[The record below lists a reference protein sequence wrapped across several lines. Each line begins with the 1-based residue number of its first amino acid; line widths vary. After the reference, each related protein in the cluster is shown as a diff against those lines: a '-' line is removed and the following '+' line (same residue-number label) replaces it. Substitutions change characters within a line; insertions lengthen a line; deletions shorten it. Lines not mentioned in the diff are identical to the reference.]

1 VSVGRQS
8 KLRRLARYG
17 ARLAAAVALAPLA
30 YVLLF
35 ALGGLFVR
43 YPPVVRQGG
52 SPQSAVRDIRG
63 AFHVHSTLSDGQ
75 GTPSEIARA
84 AKDAGLQFVVMTDH
98 NLRTLPKSSFEQG
111 VLIISGVELSTH
123 QGHLVVIGASRGL
136 DRPDRDPDPVRHA
149 QQLGGLTILAHPV
162 QRRHPWRDAKSASRA
177 AGMELY
183 SADSLFRDA
192 LDSPFQLLLPAAGAY
207 LTNPMHALMI
217 LDRGQPQATS
227 KLLEISAREPKLA
240 LCAHDAHGWPSYE
253 LAFRSFSLHIPR
265 TGALQEGLPA
275 DASAAALSVVEA
287 LSQGRFYCAF
297 DALGDADGFA
307 LNGPPGAARQGRV
320 GDRFLIQLPA
330 SLPAAV
336 QVRLWGGAQ
345 LEADGRT
352 ITLEKPG
359 PFQVEAW
366 IAAPGRLFG
375 SSWKPWIVASPIYV
389 SAGPEKP
396 QADGKVAQPVA
407 PSLRNAEREDFRQRK

>member
-1 VSVGRQS
+1 MSVAGQS
-8 KLRRLARYG
+8 KPRRLARYA
-17 ARLAAAVALAPLA
+17 ARLAAAVALAPFA

-35 ALGGLFVR
+35 AVAGLFVR
-43 YPPVVRQGG
+43 YPPLVRQGG
-52 SPQSAVRDIRG
+52 SSPSAVRDIRG
-63 AFHVHSTLSDGQ
+63 AFHVHSTASDGQ
-75 GTPSEIARA
+75 GTLSEIARA

-98 NLRTLPKSSFEQG
+98 NLRTLPKPSFEQG
-111 VLIISGVELSTH
+111 VLVISAVELSTR
-123 QGHLVVIGASRGL
+123 QGHLVVVGASRGL

-162 QRRHPWRDAKSASRA
+162 QRRHPWTDAKSAFRA

-183 SADSLFRDA
+183 SADSMFRDA
-192 LDSPFQLLLPAAGAY
+192 LDSPFQILLPAVGAY

-217 LDRGQPQATS
+217 LDRGQPKATS

-253 LAFRSFSLHIPR
+253 LEFRSFSLHIPR
-265 TGALQEGLPA
+265 TGTLENGLAVDP
-275 DASAAALSVVEA
+275 SAAALSVVEA
-287 LSQGRFYCAF
+287 LSQGRFYCVF
-297 DALGDADGFA
+297 DALGGADGFA
-307 LNGPPGAARQGRV
+307 INGPPGAARQGRM
-320 GDRFLIQLPA
+320 GDRFLVQLPA
-330 SLPAAV
+330 SPPAAV
-336 QVRLWGGAQ
+336 QIRLQGGAR

-389 SAGPEKP
+389 SARPDEP
-396 QADGKVAQPVA
+396 QVEAK
-407 PSLRNAEREDFRQRK
+407 SLSR

>member
-1 VSVGRQS
+1 MSVGPES

-17 ARLAAAVALAPLA
+17 GRFAAAVALAPLA

-43 YPPVVRQGG
+43 YPPVVRQG
-52 SPQSAVRDIRG
+52 SSARSAVRDIRG
-63 AFHVHSTLSDGQ
+63 AFHVHSTLSDGR
-75 GTPSEIARA
+75 GTPSEIAGA
-84 AKDAGLQFVVMTDH
+84 AKDAGLNFLVMTDH
-98 NLRTLPKSSFEQG
+98 NLRTLSKPAFEQG
-111 VLIISGVELSTH
+111 VLVISGVELSTR
-123 QGHLVVIGASRGL
+123 QGHLVVVGIPRGL

-162 QRRHPWRDAKSASRA
+162 QRRHPWTDQRSAGRA

-227 KLLEISAREPKLA
+227 RLLEISARQPKLA

-253 LAFRSFSLHIPR
+253 LVFRSFSLHIPPA
-265 TGALQEGLPA
+265 GALEGGLPA
-275 DASAAALSVVEA
+275 DPSAAALLVVEA
-287 LSQGRFYCAF
+287 LAQGRFYCAF

-307 LNGPPGAARQGRV
+307 INGPPRPSRQGRV
-320 GDRFLIQLPA
+320 GDRLLVQLPA
-330 SLPAAV
+330 SLPAAA
-336 QVRLWGGAQ
+336 QIRLWGGAR

-359 PFQVEAW
+359 PLQVEAW

-389 SAGPEKP
+389 SAGPDEPKTGSGQSVSSSQVP
-396 QADGKVAQPVA
+396 GS
-407 PSLRNAEREDFRQRK
+407 PSSR